1 MRAGRASLSAQ
12 RSRRIFDLQD
22 QITSE
27 VGAVASRLEKVD
39 DHPTVLTDRPQQR
52 LSFVTWLR

>member
-27 VGAVASRLEKVD
+27 VGAVESRLQKVD
-39 DHPTVLTDRPQQR
+39 HHPAVLTDRPQQR